1 MWILEC
7 IILIQRGIFV
17 QIIFGY
23 SLLWKILNFK
33 HLIINLVITV
43 VIIFIQFYIIIKNL
57 NIILI
62 AFILIMITLLIIY
75 GIGIKD
81 KVGIIT

>member
-23 SLLWKILNFK
+23 GLLWKILNFK